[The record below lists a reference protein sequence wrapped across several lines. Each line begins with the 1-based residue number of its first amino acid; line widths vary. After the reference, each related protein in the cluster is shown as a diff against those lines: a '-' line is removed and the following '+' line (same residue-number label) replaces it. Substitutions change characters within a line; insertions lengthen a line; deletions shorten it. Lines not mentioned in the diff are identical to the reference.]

1 MNADALLSSIMQCG
15 ADHAARIRQ
24 EQIVLNKQFREICE
38 KNQCG
43 MYGRCWVC
51 PPDAGEIGPLMGC
64 VRDFDAG
71 ILYQTITPLEDSFD
85 IEGMQ
90 NAAHRHA
97 LLAQRIEKTVDAP
110 AGRTFHMGPGG
121 CHLCACCTKPE
132 GKPCRFPG
140 KALLPLEVCGVDV
153 YNTAKSTPLKYINGQ
168 NTVTYFGLLLYR
180 EG

>member
-1 MNADALLSSIMQCG
+1 MNAAALLSQILQCG
-15 ADHAARIRQ
+15 ADHAACVRQ
-24 EQIVLNKQFREICE
+24 EQIILREQFRGICE

-51 PPDAGEIGPLMGC
+51 PPDAGEIAPLMAR

-71 ILYQTITPLEDSFD
+71 ILYQTISPLEDSFD
-85 IEGMQ
+85 IESMQ
-90 NAAHRHA
+90 AAAHRHA
-97 LLAQRIEKTVDAP
+97 LLAQRIEAAVNAP
-110 AGRTFHMGPGG
+110 AGQTFHLGSGG
-121 CHLCACCTKPE
+121 CHLCESCTRPE

-140 KALLPLEVCGVDV
+140 RALLPLEVCGVDV
-153 YNTAKSTPLKYINGQ
+153 YNTAKSTPLRYINGQ